1 MNLAGYFGLVAVF
14 VASVDF
20 VSAWD
25 QEEFEIFDL
34 VEEINQNFY
43 TVLKVEQV
51 IPFYWHIY
59 CKMVQKYDGQ
69 SF

>member
-51 IPFYWHIY
+51 IPFY
-59 CKMVQKYDGQ
+59 
-69 SF
+69 

>member
-1 MNLAGYFGLVAVF
+1 MKFIGLLSLLILCVVYFD
-14 VASVDF
+14 S

-43 TVLKVEQV
+43 SVLKVEQV
-51 IPFYWHIY
+51 IYVQHCPFA
-59 CKMVQKYDGQ
+59 KY
-69 SF
+69 FKVNNAN

>member
-1 MNLAGYFGLVAVF
+1 MNLGGYFGLLAVF

-20 VSAWD
+20 VAAWD

-43 TVLKVEQV
+43 NVLKVEQV
-51 IPFYWHIY
+51 SPFI
-59 CKMVQKYDGQ
+59 
-69 SF
+69 

>member
-1 MNLAGYFGLVAVF
+1 MKSIRFLGLLALF
-14 VASVDF
+14 VVSVDN

-25 QEEFEIFDL
+25 QEELEIFDL

-51 IPFYWHIY
+51 IDFISQNPIDLESEHNCI
-59 CKMVQKYDGQ
+59 
-69 SF
+69 